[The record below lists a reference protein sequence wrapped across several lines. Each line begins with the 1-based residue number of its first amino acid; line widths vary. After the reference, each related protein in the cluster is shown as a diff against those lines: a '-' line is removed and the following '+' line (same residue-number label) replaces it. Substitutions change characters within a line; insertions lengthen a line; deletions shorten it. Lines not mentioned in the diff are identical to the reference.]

1 MLASW
6 VGRKAGWWGR
16 KPLLLLAFGVLP
28 IRGILYTLTVNCDAL
43 IAIQIL
49 DGVGAGISGVVSV
62 LVIADLTKGS
72 GSFNLT
78 VQTFMEIYSD

>member
-1 MLASW
+1 
-6 VGRKAGWWGR
+6 
-16 KPLLLLAFGVLP
+16 
-28 IRGILYTLTVNCDAL
+28 
-43 IAIQIL
+43 
-49 DGVGAGISGVVSV
+49 VSV